1 MGLLGCRSELSSVS
15 APVSVKVAVISR
27 LSKTRGL
34 RFSAQVEPAKHV
46 DLAFRVGGYI
56 DAITSVKGVDGKP
69 RPLQGGDRVRVG
81 QELARLRTTEYE
93 QKVAEAKAT
102 LAQARAVADQ
112 SKIDFERST
121 KLASSGAVSPA
132 EVDAVRAKLHSTQ
145 AAVDVNLAMLS
156 EVQTALGDTSLRS
169 PLDGVVIKRRAEVG
183 SLATPGTIAFSVA
196 DTDSVKVVFGVP
208 DTELVRMRLGSVQEV
223 TNEAYKDEVFAGKI
237 TRIAPIADPL
247 SRSFEIEVTIANA
260 DQRLKAGMIVAL
272 KLKDLPAIAAEA
284 PLAPIAAIVR
294 SNVNREQFAVFVV
307 VNENGRSI
315 AHLREVELGDFAGN
329 SVPIAKGLNEGERV
343 VIMGAGLLS
352 DGDTVAVID

>member
-1 MGLLGCRSELSSVS
+1 
-15 APVSVKVAVISR
+15 
-27 LSKTRGL
+27 
-34 RFSAQVEPAKHV
+34 
-46 DLAFRVGGYI
+46 
-56 DAITSVKGVDGKP
+56 
-69 RPLQGGDRVRVG
+69 
-81 QELARLRTTEYE
+81 
-93 QKVAEAKAT
+93 
-102 LAQARAVADQ
+102 
-112 SKIDFERST
+112 
-121 KLASSGAVSPA
+121 
-132 EVDAVRAKLHSTQ
+132 LHSTQ

-294 SNVNREQFAVFVV
+294 SNVNRDQFAVFVV

-352 DGDTVAVID
+352 DGDTVMVID